1 MQWVVNPPPPPT
13 HTHIAMSRK
22 MMINFNKLCLLVLL
36 VTVVYNE
43 FLCFYLSYL
52 SWPRLP
58 PTDDVTASA
67 VLFIADP
74 QIQGSL
80 HEPPGITNLATTF

>member
-1 MQWVVNPPPPPT
+1 
-13 HTHIAMSRK
+13 MSRK

-52 SWPRLP
+52 SWPSLP

-80 HEPPGITNLATTF
+80 HEPPGITYFATIFNLEV

>member
-1 MQWVVNPPPPPT
+1 
-13 HTHIAMSRK
+13 
-22 MMINFNKLCLLVLL
+22 
-36 VTVVYNE
+36 VVYNE

-80 HEPPGITNLATTF
+80 HEPPGITYFATIFKRCHPARECLHKPSEGMFDYIVAEAYTTKQ

>member
-1 MQWVVNPPPPPT
+1 
-13 HTHIAMSRK
+13 MSRR

-80 HEPPGITNLATTF
+80 HEPPGISNPATTF